1 MKMLQ
6 LSRNTTKALLQRC
19 RTQRLLTTWSPLATA
34 FNAPPAKRINFARN
48 DVGLFRMQEL
58 RSSDGFYLLRE
69 NVENSTQELIAE
81 ATSSQ
86 RQRKMVD
93 IFDELSD
100 SLCKV
105 ADLAEFVRIAHPK
118 NKYMQAAE
126 EACISIC
133 GVVESLNTH
142 KPLYQALSKV
152 VHEGDSMH
160 TSEVDRHVAKLF
172 LFDFEQCGIHL
183 PEQERLRVVRL
194 NDYILQLG
202 QKFMNG
208 AAQPTVLPRRAVP
221 EQIRHYF
228 PTSGDN
234 IIITGLSTNSA
245 NVQMREAA
253 YRLYLQPSD
262 SQEELLKDLLICRNE
277 LARSCGFETYAHR
290 ALNGSTMESPELVRQ
305 FIDELTE
312 QLRPRADADFAQ
324 MTRMKRKESGQ
335 PNALVEI
342 WDTPYFTTQLK
353 RQSLEEQANEF
364 LPYFSLGGCMEGL
377 DNLLHSL
384 YGVRLQTAE
393 MEPGESWHSDIH
405 KLAVVHDEE
414 GLLGYIY
421 CDFFE
426 RSGKPNQDC
435 HFTIQG
441 GKRLADGSYQLPIVV
456 VMLGLSQPRWTGPT
470 LLSPARLDNL
480 FHEMGH
486 AMHSMLARTEHQ
498 HVTGTRC
505 ATDFA
510 EVPSVLMEYFASDP
524 RVLRTFA
531 RHYQTHKPIPEDML
545 QRLCASKHLFA
556 ASETQLQV
564 FYSALDQTYHGDMAV
579 QGANTTETLRAVQQR
594 YYGLPYVEETAWQ
607 LRFSHLVGYGAKYYA
622 YLVSKTIA
630 SWIWQ
635 TYFEANPFNRQSGE
649 KYRAEIL
656 AHGGAVPSRK
666 LVANFLQREMTPRV
680 LADSLIHEIDTDESK
695 IKELIISRN

>member
-1 MKMLQ
+1 MLQ
-6 LSRNTTKALLQRC
+6 MSRSSTRATLMRGRHRKLVS
-19 RTQRLLTTWSPLATA
+19 TWSPLATA
-34 FNAPPAKRINFARN
+34 FNAPPSKRINFTRE
-48 DVGLFRMQEL
+48 DVGLFRMPEL
-58 RSSDGFYLLRE
+58 RTFEGFYLLRD
-69 NVENSTQELIAE
+69 NVENKSQDLIAE
-81 ATSSQ
+81 AISSQ

-105 ADLAEFVRIAHPK
+105 ADLAEFIRIAHPK
-118 NKYMQAAE
+118 NKYMEAAE
-126 EACISIC
+126 QACISIC

-142 KPLYQALSKV
+142 KPLYQALRKV
-152 VHEGDSMH
+152 VEQGDLKP
-160 TSEVDRHVAKLF
+160 TTEVDQHVARLF

-183 PEQERLRVVRL
+183 PEAERLRVVRL

-208 AAQPTVLPRRAVP
+208 AAQPSVLPRSYVP
-221 EQIRHYF
+221 ESIRNYF
-228 PTSGDN
+228 PTSGEN
-234 IIITGLSTNSA
+234 VIITGLCTNA
-245 NVQMREAA
+245 ENVQMREAA
-253 YRLYLQPSD
+253 YRLYLQPSET
-262 SQEELLKDLLICRNE
+262 QEELLRDLLLCRHE
-277 LARSCGFETYAHR
+277 LAKSCGFETYAHR
-290 ALNGSTMESPELVRQ
+290 ALNASTMERPELVHE
-305 FIDELTE
+305 FIDQLSD
-312 QLRPRADADFAQ
+312 QLRPRAEADFAL
-324 MTRMKRKESGQ
+324 MTQMKRKESGQ
-335 PNALVEI
+335 PNVLAEI

-377 DNLLHSL
+377 DNLLQAL
-384 YGVRLQTAE
+384 YGVRLENSE
-393 MEPGESWHSDIH
+393 MEPGESWHSDIY
-405 KLAVVHDEE
+405 KLAVVHESE

-441 GKRLADGSYQLPIVV
+441 GKRLPDGTYQLPIVV
-456 VMLGLSQPRWTGPT
+456 VMLGLAQPRWAGPT
-470 LLSPARLDNL
+470 LLSPARVDNL

-486 AMHSMLARTEHQ
+486 AMHSMLARTEYQ

-531 RHYQTHKPIPEDML
+531 RHFQTHKPISEDML

-564 FYSALDQTYHGDMAV
+564 FYSALDQEYHGDMA
-579 QGANTTETLRAVQQR
+579 QKGGNTTETLKTVQNR
-594 YYGLPYVEETAWQ
+594 YYGLPHVENTAWQ

-622 YLVSKTIA
+622 YLISKTIA

-635 TYFEANPFNRQSGE
+635 TYFESNPFNRQSGE
-649 KYRAEIL
+649 RYRAEIL
-656 AHGGAVPSRK
+656 AHGGAVPSRQ
-666 LVANFLQREMTPRV
+666 LVANFLQREMTPSV
-680 LADSLIHEIDTDESK
+680 LANSLIHEIDTDETK
-695 IKELIISRN
+695 IKELIVSRS

>member
-1 MKMLQ
+1 MLQ
-6 LSRNTTKALLQRC
+6 IGRSTVSAALQHYFQQKLVS
-19 RTQRLLTTWSPLATA
+19 TWSPLATA
-34 FNAPPAKRINFARN
+34 FNAPPGKRINFTRE
-48 DVGLFRMQEL
+48 DVGLFRMPEL
-58 RSSDGFYLLRE
+58 RTFDGFYLLRD
-69 NVENSTQELIAE
+69 NVEHKTQELIAE
-81 ATSSQ
+81 AISPK
-86 RQRKMVD
+86 RQRKIVD

-105 ADLAEFVRIAHPK
+105 ADLAEFIRIAHPK

-152 VHEGDSMH
+152 VEQGDILP
-160 TSEVDRHVAKLF
+160 TSEVDKHVAKLF

-183 PEQERLRVVRL
+183 PEEERLRVVRL

-208 AAQPTVLPRRAVP
+208 ASQPTILHSRQVP
-221 EQIRHYF
+221 ESIRNYF

-234 IIITGLSTNSA
+234 VIITGLCTNA
-245 NVQMREAA
+245 ENVQMREAA
-253 YRLYLQPSD
+253 YRLYLQPLE
-262 SQEELLKDLLICRNE
+262 SQEELLKDLLLCRHE

-290 ALNGSTMESPELVRQ
+290 ALNASTMERPELVRE
-305 FIDELTE
+305 FIDEFSD
-312 QLRPRADADFAQ
+312 QLRPRAEADFTL
-324 MTRMKRKESGQ
+324 MTKMKRKESRQ
-335 PNALVEI
+335 PNALTEI
-342 WDTPYFTTQLK
+342 WDTPYFTSQLK

-377 DNLLHSL
+377 DNLLQSL
-384 YGVRLQTAE
+384 YGVRLENTE
-393 MEPGESWHSDIH
+393 MEPGESWANDIY
-405 KLAVVHDEE
+405 KLAVVHENE

-441 GKRLADGSYQLPIVV
+441 GKRLPGGGYQLPIVV
-456 VMLGLSQPRWTGPT
+456 VMLGLAQPRWTGPT
-470 LLSPARLDNL
+470 LLSPSRVDNL

-486 AMHSMLARTEHQ
+486 AMHSMLARTEFQ

-505 ATDFA
+505 STDFA

-531 RHYQTHKPIPEDML
+531 RHFQTHQPISEDML
-545 QRLCASKHLFA
+545 RRLCASKHLFA

-564 FYSALDQTYHGDMAV
+564 FYSALDQEYHGE
-579 QGANTTETLRAVQQR
+579 GAGAGRNTTEILKDVQNR
-594 YYGLPYVEETAWQ
+594 YYGLPYVENTAWQ
-607 LRFSHLVGYGAKYYA
+607 LRFSHLVGYGAKYYS
-622 YLVSKTIA
+622 YLISKTIA

-635 TYFEANPFNRQSGE
+635 TYFEANPFNRQAGE
-649 KYRAEIL
+649 KYRSEIL

-666 LVANFLQREMTPRV
+666 LVANFLQREMTPSI
-680 LADSLIHEIDTDESK
+680 LAHSLINEIDTDESK
-695 IKELIISRN
+695 IKELIVSKI

>member
-1 MKMLQ
+1 MLQ
-6 LSRNTTKALLQRC
+6 LSRNTAKAALQRW
-19 RTQRLLTTWSPLATA
+19 RPHKLVSTWSPLATA
-34 FNAPPAKRINFARN
+34 FNVPPAKRMNFTRD
-48 DVGLFRMQEL
+48 DVGLFRMPEL
-58 RSSDGFYLLRE
+58 RNAEGFYLLRE
-69 NVENSTQELIAE
+69 NVEHSTQELIGE

-86 RQRKMVD
+86 RNRKMVD

-126 EACISIC
+126 QACISIC

-142 KPLYQALSKV
+142 KPLYQALSQV
-152 VHEGDSMH
+152 VQQGDFLP
-160 TSEVDRHVAKLF
+160 TTEVDQHVAKLF

-183 PEQERLRVVRL
+183 PEAERLRVVRL

-208 AAQPTVLPRRAVP
+208 AVQPTVLSRHCVP
-221 EQIRHYF
+221 DDIRQYF
-228 PTSGDN
+228 PSAGEN
-234 IIITGLSTNSA
+234 IVITGLCTNAS

-262 SQEELLKDLLICRNE
+262 SQEELLKDLLMCRYE

-290 ALNGSTMESPELVRQ
+290 ALNGSTMERPEIVSE
-305 FIDELTE
+305 FIDELSE
-312 QLRPRADADFAQ
+312 QLRPRADADFSLMSQ
-324 MTRMKRKESGQ
+324 MKRKESGLN
-335 PNALVEI
+335 NALVEI

-384 YGVRLQTAE
+384 YGVRLQNTE
-393 MEPGESWHSDIH
+393 MEPGESWHSDIY
-405 KLAVVHDEE
+405 KLAVVHEQE

-441 GKRLADGSYQLPIVV
+441 GKRLADGTYQLPIVV
-456 VMLGLSQPRWTGPT
+456 VMLGLAQPRWTGPT

-486 AMHSMLARTEHQ
+486 AMHSMLARTEYQ

-531 RHYQTHKPIPEDML
+531 RHFQTHKPISEDML

-564 FYSALDQTYHGDMAV
+564 FYSALDQVYHSDAAQ
-579 QGANTTETLRAVQQR
+579 QGASTTETLRDVQNR
-594 YYGLPYVEETAWQ
+594 YYGLPYVENTAWQ

-635 TYFEANPFNRQSGE
+635 TYFEANPFNRQAGE

-666 LVANFLQREMTPRV
+666 LVANFLQRELTPRI
-680 LADSLIHEIDTDESK
+680 LADSLIHEIDMDESK